1 MILSTVTARLE
12 TVAIVATIALFFLFW
27 ALIGQGWI
35 DNLPSLLRD
44 VSWLGIVTI
53 GTAMVIVSGEFD
65 LSVGSV
71 YAFVSMVFLLLMQV
85 GTGPEAAT
93 VLALILAA
101 AIGWLNGFLVWHFR
115 LPSLLI
121 TLGFLF
127 VYRGLVEWVT
137 GGFTL
142 VTPEEIQSNWLIGLL
157 GGKAFGLHNAIP
169 ICAVILALFSFVMSK
184 TRFGNHVYA
193 VGGDL
198 GAATATGVPVGRVKI
213 KTFVLGAV
221 LAGFAG
227 IITAASLSSV
237 STTTAA
243 SMEFE
248 AIAATVIGGV
258 LLLGGAGTVWGA
270 LFGVATLLSLKHGLI
285 LLGINI
291 FAYQILMGAVLVGL
305 VAIKGILPAQF
316 GRP

>member
-1 MILSTVTARLE
+1 MILSTVMARLE
-12 TVAIVATIALFFLFW
+12 TIAIVAAVALFFLFW

-71 YAFVSMVFLLLMQV
+71 YAFVSMVFLILMQA
-85 GTGPEAAT
+85 GTGPEAAI

-115 LPSLLI
+115 LPSLLVS
-121 TLGFLF
+121 LGFLF

-142 VTPEEIQSNWLIGLL
+142 VTPEQIQSNWLIVLL
-157 GGKAFGLHNAIP
+157 GGKTLGLHNAIP
-169 ICAVILALFSFVMSK
+169 ICIAILALFTFVMAK

-193 VGGDL
+193 VGGDI

-213 KTFVLGAV
+213 RTFMLSAV

-237 STTTAA
+237 STTTA
-243 SMEFE
+243 SGMEFE

-270 LFGVATLLSLKHGLI
+270 LFGVVTLLSLKHGLI

-305 VAIKGILPAQF
+305 VAIKGILPAKF
-316 GRP
+316 VRP